1 MRICVCTYANI
12 DASLYI
18 ILSQATFHLAM
29 EVLTWLMNPSSAFP
43 SHSVTSLRWH
53 EVDILGADS
62 FGPGVLS
69 GHLITSSR
77 LILTL
82 YAMGGSLFFRWGT
95 CSYEVVQ
102 FAQGHRANKGESWD
116 SNCYQIQVHM
126 PDTQWGPTI
135 SKTLAFRAEKD
146 LLQGH
151 TRRQEAHA
159 SHPPNPKFL
168 EGFQQSI
175 FKGKFYFILFW
186 W

>member
-18 ILSQATFHLAM
+18 ILSRATFHLAM

-102 FAQGHRANKGESWD
+102 FAQGHRANKGEIWD
-116 SNCYQIQVHM
+116 SNCYQIQVHV
-126 PDTQWGPTI
+126 PDTREAQQYQKRWCSEPKKIYCGAIQGDRKLMPPT
-135 SKTLAFRAEKD
+135 
-146 LLQGH
+146 LQI
-151 TRRQEAHA
+151 
-159 SHPPNPKFL
+159 PN
-168 EGFQQSI
+168 S
-175 FKGKFYFILFW
+175 
-186 W
+186 